1 MSNIFISVLN
11 MSFTASFIA
20 LVVALIRLPLKKAP
34 KVFSYILWAAVF
46 FHLACPFSF
55 ELPLSLNPVTTETI
69 SQNIGIQETPVIK
82 SRLTFVESIVNDNV
96 NNILQSE
103 TTENNSGNSVQTMLL
118 IGSWIWISGVCILL
132 LYTVISYICLKHR
145 LRNSI
150 LIQDNVYETDRITT
164 PFVLS
169 LISPKIYIPVGLS
182 AQELMLVLSHEN
194 VHIKRRDY
202 LIKPLAFLITILHWF
217 NPIVWL
223 SYTLLTKDMEL
234 SADETALKKAGM
246 DIRREYSIL
255 LYSLSAKTSGL
266 LSPLGFGEGNTKL
279 RIKNAL
285 NYKKPA
291 VWVNIVAM
299 VVILLVCIGFTPQ
312 NSSVFDK
319 LTQTESLADGWS
331 GNFDGKE
338 ITLAEAEALIA
349 KGDSLKFDDFVKYSW
364 INVSSNLHNY
374 IMVFPVESGSYRLII
389 DADESKEITSIRL
402 EKV

>member
-1 MSNIFISVLN
+1 M
-11 MSFTASFIA
+11 
-20 LVVALIRLPLKKAP
+20 
-34 KVFSYILWAAVF
+34 
-46 FHLACPFSF
+46 
-55 ELPLSLNPVTTETI
+55 
-69 SQNIGIQETPVIK
+69 
-82 SRLTFVESIVNDNV
+82 NDNV

-103 TTENNSGNSVQTMLL
+103 TTENNSGNSVQTLLL

-266 LSPLGFGEGNTKL
+266 LSPLAFGEGNTKL